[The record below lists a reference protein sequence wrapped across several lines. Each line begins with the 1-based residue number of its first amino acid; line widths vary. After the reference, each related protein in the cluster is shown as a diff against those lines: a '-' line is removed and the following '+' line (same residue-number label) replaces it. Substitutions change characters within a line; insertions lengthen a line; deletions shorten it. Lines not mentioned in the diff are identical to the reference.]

1 MLLSD
6 IVVLGLALEWYE
18 GVALVQAIVES
29 QLVSGDTV
37 VVPQLQQVK
46 LSADGSVE
54 LLGGS
59 ASNEPVRRMGQML
72 QAILSNCD
80 VPVQLR
86 LVASQAT
93 APTPAYS
100 CLQEY
105 ADALKF
111 FERPGRTAILQGIYM
126 RAASAADVPPASAAP
141 TLDAIAPLPEKDAPV
156 RREKDD
162 ATVRLKRQ
170 RVLVAMSAA
179 AVLFAAGAAAK
190 YARTDVGASRL
201 SVLKTHTVQV
211 SDRLGGAVVSA
222 VSEVTDRVGLGR
234 LAPASPQDAT
244 AAAPAPTPAK
254 PVAAPHTGNRA
265 RTSQPSAAPTVLAF
279 DLDFPVPASLAPV
292 APVVPARLGLPPRT
306 NSDLMRQ
313 LSENVPDVSIYSADS
328 AGVSPPVSIYP
339 QLPRQLPPDIDRGQL
354 GQMELTIALDGT
366 VESAKLVSP
375 PRYVHDSMLLS
386 AAKTWQFRPALKDG
400 TPVRYRKTVWIA
412 TR

>member
-1 MLLSD
+1 
-6 IVVLGLALEWYE
+6 
-18 GVALVQAIVES
+18 
-29 QLVSGDTV
+29 
-37 VVPQLQQVK
+37 
-46 LSADGSVE
+46 
-54 LLGGS
+54 
-59 ASNEPVRRMGQML
+59 MGQML

-111 FERPGRTAILQGIYM
+111 FERPGRTEILRGIYV
-126 RAASAADVPPASAAP
+126 RAASAADIPPAAAAP
-141 TLDAIAPLPEKDAPV
+141 TLDAIAPLPEKDAPAP
-156 RREKDD
+156 RKKKDVS
-162 ATVRLKRQ
+162 AIRLKRQ
-170 RVLVAMSAA
+170 RVLMALSAA
-179 AVLFAAGAAAK
+179 AVLLAAGAAAN
-190 YARTDVGASRL
+190 YARTDVGSSRL
-201 SVLKTHTVQV
+201 NVLKSRTVQV

-244 AAAPAPTPAK
+244 AAAPAPAPAK
-254 PVAAPHTGNRA
+254 PVAAPHTGPRTS
-265 RTSQPSAAPTVLAF
+265 TSQPSAAPTVLAF
-279 DLDFPVPASLAPV
+279 DLDFPVPASSPPL
-292 APVVPARLGLPPRT
+292 APVVPARLGLAPRT